1 MGENLQR
8 QAASE
13 QYVSSAAR
21 IRDNQRRSR
30 ARHRDYVEEMKA
42 RIREYERRD
51 AQATLDMR
59 HAARAVALE
68 NSRLRSLL
76 ASHGITSDEVEMH
89 LGSFHRHETPTS
101 ARAVGTGTGTGPAAV
116 APEHGQHQPDNA
128 STASALD
135 MLAILADASAQQTTC
150 CGPTTQCAPESVR
163 EAPCR
168 SGSTTPG
175 RGPRPRTPGPET
187 PTATASHLEMSCT
200 AAARIITSI
209 SYRDGNDESARQ
221 VLGCSGPEECFVKNT
236 VLFQFLDT
244 SP

>member
-1 MGENLQR
+1 
-8 QAASE
+8 
-13 QYVSSAAR
+13 SSAAR

-30 ARHRDYVEEMKA
+30 ARHRDYVDEMKA

-76 ASHGITSDEVEMH
+76 ASHGVTSDEVELH
-89 LGSFHRHETPTS
+89 LGSFHRHETPTT
-101 ARAVGTGTGTGPAAV
+101 ARA
-116 APEHGQHQPDNA
+116 
-128 STASALD
+128 
-135 MLAILADASAQQTTC
+135 
-150 CGPTTQCAPESVR
+150 
-163 EAPCR
+163 APCR

-175 RGPRPRTPGPET
+175 PGPRPRAPGPET

-209 SYRDGNDESARQ
+209 SYRDRNDESARE

-236 VLFQFLDT
+236 VLFQFLD
-244 SP
+244 